1 MEQQKMKTLD
11 VYQIGKT
18 LGSGSFGK
26 VKLAVNLQTQRRV
39 AIKMMKNKNK
49 TGMTDEMFNYYMKR

>member
-1 MEQQKMKTLD
+1 MKTLD
-11 VYQIGKT
+11 DYQILKT

-39 AIKMMKNKNK
+39 AIKMMKNKNR
-49 TGMTDEMFNYYMKR
+49 TGMTDEEFDYYMNI